1 MGKEAYRKP
10 VMDVVELEDDMILT
24 STGQSCMDA
33 GGGGITPCDCSA
45 YGTTI
50 PGGVT
55 SGGHGIASGGSGSW
69 ISGGGT
75 GLGCG
80 VDMGG
85 SDISCGSDQP

>member
-33 GGGGITPCDCSA
+33 CGGDGIAQCDCSVNC
-45 YGTTI
+45 I
-50 PGGVT
+50 GVS
-55 SGGHGIASGGSGSW
+55 SGGLSGGTE

-75 GLGCG
+75 GTGCAIF
-80 VDMGG
+80 MGG
-85 SDISCGSDQP
+85 SGYTCGVVQP

>member
-1 MGKEAYRKP
+1 MGKEVYRKP

-33 GGGGITPCDCSA
+33 CGGDGSGCSYIISGSSGPIFTSKPFPCTD
-45 YGTTI
+45 
-50 PGGVT
+50 
-55 SGGHGIASGGSGSW
+55 GGSSI